1 MIGVWVQ
8 LLRVPYRWLYPAILA
23 FCCIGVYS
31 INNNVFDVWMTIGF
45 GALGYLFNKLGCES
59 APLIL
64 GFILGPMMEENMR
77 RALLLSR
84 GDMSCFSCSPRP
96 CARAARRP
104 SGRASFGRD
113 MNEHDEPE
121 ARGPAE

>member
-1 MIGVWVQ
+1 M
-8 LLRVPYRWLYPAILA
+8 PYHWLYPAILA

-31 INNNVFDVWMTIGF
+31 INNNIFDVWMTLGF
-45 GALGYLFNKLGCES
+45 GALGYVFNKLDCEC

-84 GDMSCFSCSPRP
+84 GDLTCFVTSPLSASFLALSLILLLMVLAPAVR
-96 CARAARRP
+96 
-104 SGRASFGRD
+104 SGREKAFVED
-113 MNEHDEPE
+113 
-121 ARGPAE
+121 